1 MRIILS
7 IFTGA
12 AAVCTGAVGAQEP
25 RTPAP
30 PRQPAPMR
38 APAPGCVTTDG
49 KTECRVMRSS
59 LMDSALMKR
68 AALGVQL
75 GSTGSVRDTLGVF
88 VTHVTPKG
96 PAENA
101 GIIEGDRIVSI
112 NAVDLRLSSAD
123 AGDSYAAGLPAR
135 RLTREV
141 AKLTP
146 GAVANLRVYSA
157 GRVRDVRVTMGRA
170 SDLMQG
176 RRAFGF
182 EFDGPGDAFM
192 FRDGAMRMAPLERM
206 RIESFEGLRHMD
218 TEGMQRMRLE
228 GFPRM
233 RAPSRVRVIRP
244 QGDMLLDRDGE
255 ILLEELEPL
264 KEKSAAKPKT
274 QKK

>member
-12 AAVCTGAVGAQEP
+12 AAVCAGVLEAQEP

-30 PRQPAPMR
+30 PRRPAPIR
-38 APAPGCVTTDG
+38 APAPECVTTDG
-49 KTECRVMRSS
+49 KTECRIIRSS
-59 LMDSALMKR
+59 LMDSALIKR
-68 AALGVQL
+68 AALGIQL

-88 VTHVTPKG
+88 VSHVTPKG
-96 PAENA
+96 PAETA

-112 NAVDLRLSSAD
+112 NGVDLRVSSAD
-123 AGDSYAAGLPAR
+123 AGDEYAAGLPAR

-141 AKLTP
+141 GKLTP
-146 GAVANLRVYSA
+146 GAIASLRVYSG
-157 GRVRDVRVTMGRA
+157 GRVRDVRVTAGRA
-170 SDLMQG
+170 SDLMRG
-176 RRAFGF
+176 NRAFGF
-182 EFDGPGDAFM
+182 HFDGPGNAFM
-192 FRDGAMRMAPLERM
+192 FRDGAMQMAPMERM
-206 RIESFEGLRHMD
+206 RLEDFEGLKRMD
-218 TEGMQRMRLE
+218 MEGLRKMRLE